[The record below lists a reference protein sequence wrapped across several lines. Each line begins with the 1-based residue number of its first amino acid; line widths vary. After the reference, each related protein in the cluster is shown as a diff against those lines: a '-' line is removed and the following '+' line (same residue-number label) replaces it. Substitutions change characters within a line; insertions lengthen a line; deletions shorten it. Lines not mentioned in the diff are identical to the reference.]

1 MDVNSYLEL
10 RHNFQRH
17 QEKESTHPFGMAVGI
32 QGKGSTDG
40 WSPCALFHL
49 SADIHESIKTIAL
62 HTPWTNWSLMIIFV
76 LTRHLFNK
84 KYNRIRERRYL
95 KLDYLMHFNFLSVKR
110 TSSSWRLE
118 LMRTFTKCFWT
129 VSSWFL
135 VSLQSI
141 PMFDHQA
148 FLMRASRG
156 PISVCSS
163 SFL

>member
-17 QEKESTHPFGMAVGI
+17 QEKIHSAVWD
-32 QGKGSTDG
+32 GS
-40 WSPCALFHL
+40 WNSRERKHSPCAHFHL
-49 SADIHESIKTIAL
+49 SADIPESIKTITL

-76 LTRHLFNK
+76 LTRHLFIK
-84 KYNRIRERRYL
+84 KYNRIRESRYL
-95 KLDYLMHFNFLSVKR
+95 KLDYLMHFNFLSVKI
-110 TSSSWRLE
+110 TSSSRRLE

-129 VSSWFL
+129 VCSWFL

-141 PMFDHQA
+141 PVFDHQA
-148 FLMRASRG
+148 FLMRASWG